1 VRLLAHFQPAEQRVI
16 ALGDLEV
23 LPIPRIDMGRPPRP
37 RRTELVG
44 PLLHAGTMQKKQLSF
59 PCKGHGGWRPNAG
72 RPNGTRVT
80 HHGRDEV
87 DARHPVHL
95 VWRTMEDVPSLRRN
109 AVYPKVI
116 AAIRRRCKRA
126 DFRIVYACVR
136 GNHLHLV
143 AECDSAEALARG
155 MASLGTSIAMRLNRV
170 TGHRGAVFQ
179 DRYFVRELR
188 IPTEVARAVAYVVG
202 NEKHHGFEHRAPPA
216 LAPPVTWLLSEGWKR
231 VASTGTELI
240 WADLARALGA

>member
-1 VRLLAHFQPAEQRVI
+1 
-16 ALGDLEV
+16 
-23 LPIPRIDMGRPPRP
+23 
-37 RRTELVG
+37 
-44 PLLHAGTMQKKQLSF
+44 
-59 PCKGHGGWRPNAG
+59 
-72 RPNGTRVT
+72 
-80 HHGRDEV
+80 
-87 DARHPVHL
+87 
-95 VWRTMEDVPSLRRN
+95 MEDVPSLRRN

-126 DFRIVYACVR
+126 DFRIVYACVL

-170 TGHRGAVFQ
+170 TGHRGAGFQ
-179 DRYFVRELR
+179 DRYVVRELR
-188 IPTEVARAVAYVVG
+188 TPTEVARAVAYVVG
-202 NEKHHGFEHRAPPA
+202 NEKHHGFEHRAPSA